1 MFNTPP
7 NIRKFYGQNAIN
19 PIRNISILIPK
30 NSELL
35 TGFKLNFV
43 IVTHL
48 DAEEIKHG
56 AEAQCNTDK
65 CQMAIIILVKRNT
78 FMGTMISYM

>member
-1 MFNTPP
+1 MSPT
-7 NIRKFYGQNAIN
+7 
-19 PIRNISILIPK
+19 RNISIPTLK
-30 NSELL
+30 NSLWL

-43 IVTHL
+43 IVTWL

-56 AEAQCNTDK
+56 ADAQCNTDK
-65 CQMAIIILVKRNT
+65 CKITVIILVKRNA